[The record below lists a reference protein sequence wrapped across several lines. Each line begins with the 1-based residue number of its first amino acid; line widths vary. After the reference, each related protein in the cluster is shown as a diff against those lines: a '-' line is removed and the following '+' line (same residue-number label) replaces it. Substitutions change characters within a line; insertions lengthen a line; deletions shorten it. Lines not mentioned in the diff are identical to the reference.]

1 MARSGV
7 TFEQVRAAANKLE
20 GTGTKA
26 TVKAVRGELGTGSA
40 TTLAEHLRQWREEKE
55 SKSENELLSHFSKDL
70 QSSIAILV
78 NRASESLKS
87 ASSEKVEALKA
98 DLKEQH
104 EEMTSL
110 EGELLGTKK
119 KLDESEKRWQ
129 FELNRHS
136 VAIER
141 IEELEKNLEVMREK
155 ITESRIDRAVF
166 EKELSFKDERIKE
179 LSAELKRL
187 RT

>member
-55 SKSENELLSHFSKDL
+55 SKAENELLSHFSKDL

-87 ASSEKVEALKA
+87 ASNEKLVKLKA

-104 EEMTSL
+104 EEMFTL
-110 EGELLGTKK
+110 EGELLSTQK

-129 FELNRHS
+129 YELNRHS
-136 VAIER
+136 VATER
-141 IEELEKNLEVMREK
+141 IEELEKNLEAMRENF
-155 ITESRIDRAVF
+155 TQSRIDRAVF
-166 EKELSFKDERIKE
+166 EKELNLKNEQIKE
-179 LSAELKRL
+179 LLAKSK
-187 RT
+187 